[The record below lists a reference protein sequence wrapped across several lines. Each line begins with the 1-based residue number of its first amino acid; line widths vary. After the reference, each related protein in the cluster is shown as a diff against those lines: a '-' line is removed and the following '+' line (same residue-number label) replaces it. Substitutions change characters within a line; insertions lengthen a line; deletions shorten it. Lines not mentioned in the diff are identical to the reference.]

1 MAYEELKNIDLKK
14 LPSMEKLH
22 LNYYDSSVY
31 DAVIPNMSE
40 YDFLLERNKNYMNE
54 VAITFMGKK
63 ITYEE
68 LHTRIDEYA
77 RALYKKGIR
86 QGDVVA
92 LGVANTPESVY
103 LCYSL
108 NKLGAIT
115 SPINPTYNSYKM
127 SRDIEII
134 KPKMFIGIND
144 CYKNFKQ
151 AGKGMDIE
159 MLVFPA
165 VQSIDDKKLHFMYGA
180 KQLISGNLTL
190 NPEKSLKRIVEIGKD
205 FQSVQ
210 YGNYRSGQLD
220 EIMFT
225 GGSSGMHK
233 GVDLDGN
240 GLNAVVRS
248 LDYVL
253 CLEPGEKFLG
263 NLPQFMAFGKMALH
277 YALCKSLNLEL
288 TLKALPNDFVSEL
301 KRVRPNGVMGG
312 PVHWETLINANLSK
326 DDLRDLRMPISGGEQ
341 LKYEKEQQI
350 NEALYN
356 AGCSS
361 TLWNGLGMS
370 EMWAPVSVKRGSIN
384 SDTTIG
390 TMIPFTNAKIVDIN
404 TGDELG
410 YGDVGVLHVSGPGM
424 MLGYHNNPVET
435 ANSVYVDNDGSRWFI
450 TGDLCKIE
458 KNGELKYV
466 GRLKRCFVCGCDN
479 IYPEQIENMLCN
491 LPEIREAI
499 VTKIPD
505 DKMQF
510 LPKYHISLYDEN
522 CDVVQLEKKIE
533 KMILT
538 TLGESALPR
547 FYEYHMEPLPR
558 TPNGKIDPKG
568 LQETD
573 LNKLKSKVLKK

>member
-1 MAYEELKNIDLKK
+1 MENEKNIVPER
-14 LPSMEKLH
+14 LPSEEKLH
-22 LNYYDSSVY
+22 LGYYDSSVY
-31 DAVIPNMSE
+31 GAKIPNMSE
-40 YDFLLERNKNYMNE
+40 YDFLLERNKDYMNE

-77 RALYKKGIR
+77 RALYKKGVR

-92 LGVANTPESVY
+92 LGVANTPESIY

-115 SPINPTYNSYKM
+115 SPINPTYNRYKM

-144 CYKNFKQ
+144 CYKNFKR
-151 AGKGMDIE
+151 AGKEMDIE

-165 VQSIDDKKLHFMYGA
+165 VQSIDNRALHFMYGA
-180 KQLISGNLTL
+180 KQFISGNLTL
-190 NPEKSLKRIVEIGKD
+190 NPNKSLKRIVEIGKRD
-205 FQSVQ
+205 QSVQ
-210 YGNYRSGQLD
+210 YGRYTSGQLS

-240 GLNAVVRS
+240 GLNAVVRA

-288 TLKALPNDFVSEL
+288 TLKALPKDFIEEL
-301 KRVRPNGVMGG
+301 KRVHPNGVMGG
-312 PVHWETLINANLSK
+312 PVHWETLIGASLSK
-326 DDLRDLRMPISGGEQ
+326 DELKDLKMPISGGEQ

-370 EMWAPVSVKRGSIN
+370 EMWAPVSVKRGNIN
-384 SDTTIG
+384 SDKTIG
-390 TMIPFTNAKIVDIN
+390 TMLPFTNAKIVDVN
-404 TGDELG
+404 SGNELG
-410 YGDVGVLHVSGPGM
+410 YDSVGMLHVSGPGM
-424 MLGYHNNPVET
+424 MLGYHNNPEET
-435 ANSVYVDNDGSRWFI
+435 EKCIYIDENGTKWFI
-450 TGDLCKIE
+450 TGDLCEIK

-466 GRLKRCFVCGCDN
+466 GRMKRCFVCGCDN
-479 IYPEQIENMLCN
+479 IYPEQIENLLCD
-491 LPEIREAI
+491 LPEIREAV

-505 DKMQF
+505 DKLQF
-510 LPKYHISLYDEN
+510 LPKYHLSIYDEN
-522 CDVVQLEKKIE
+522 CDITQLERKIE
-533 KMILT
+533 KMIIT

-547 FYEYHMEPLPR
+547 FFEYHLEPLPR
-558 TPNGKIDPKG
+558 TPNGKIDPKV
-568 LQETD
+568 LQEKD
-573 LNKLKSKVLKK
+573 LTSCSAKVLKRY